1 MRCLAR
7 GTAVVVLVIL
17 FRVAPAW
24 PWGVDGHQIVA
35 RIAAMNL
42 STNGRRNVARLL
54 RVSSD
59 QSAVA
64 NAMAAA
70 AIWPDTVLRDLD
82 PDTKP
87 WHFLDICRDDA
98 ENSVGRRCLKRG
110 CVTQKIEEYRSR
122 LQTRKYDKWGGRGDL
137 SLLIHFIGD
146 IHQPLHCASNADRGG
161 NCVHI
166 DSRGATD
173 LHGFWDNVVVME
185 IEDQFRTG
193 VEGVA
198 RQLVLDLQRHPSAD
212 SFSWKTG
219 GARDIAWESHQLAE
233 SRIYRRLSIPKQRC
247 LMGLE
252 SCDAAPPEV
261 QELHLRIDSSYMSEA
276 SAVARTQLMRGGSRL
291 AELLNTIWP

>member
-87 WHFLDICRDDA
+87 WHFLDICRGDA

-219 GARDIAWESHQLAE
+219 SARDIAWESHQLAE
-233 SRIYRRLSIPKQRC
+233 SRIYQRLSIPKQRC

>member
-1 MRCLAR
+1 MSGNSRCCLGYSVPGSTRLAL
-7 GTAVVVLVIL
+7 GI
-17 FRVAPAW
+17 
-24 PWGVDGHQIVA
+24 DGHQIVA

-98 ENSVGRRCLKRG
+98 ENSVGQRCLKRG

-161 NCVHI
+161 NCVHL

-219 GARDIAWESHQLAE
+219 SARDIAWESHQLAE
-233 SRIYRRLSIPKQRC
+233 SRIYQRLSIPKQRC
-247 LMGLE
+247 LMGFE
-252 SCDAAPPEV
+252 SCDATPPEV
-261 QELHLRIDSSYMSEA
+261 QEPSTHR
-276 SAVARTQLMRGGSRL
+276 SATCQGKTVARTQLMRGEPVT
-291 AELLNTIWP
+291 ELLNAIWP